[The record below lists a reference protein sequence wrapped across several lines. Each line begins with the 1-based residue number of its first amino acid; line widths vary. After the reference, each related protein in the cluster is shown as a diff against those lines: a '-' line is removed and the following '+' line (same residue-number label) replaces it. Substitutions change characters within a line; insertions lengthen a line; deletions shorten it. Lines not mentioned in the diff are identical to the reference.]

1 MFGLTDKLMSGAFG
15 VGCLVLAGLL
25 LVQTGAL
32 HKAERRVD
40 KAEVALSAEKQ
51 GREEDRRLTAEA
63 ALTAA
68 KVTLRTQE
76 LITTKYQGA
85 INAAIQQADVSRRDA
100 AAARSESDGLREQA
114 LFAARR
120 LADAATPPAAVTEYA
135 VTVNELFDNC
145 QRDYQSMAE
154 KAAGHAAD
162 VRTILAAWPVTK
174 PPEIQRMPQ
183 QGVGAGS
190 S

>member
-1 MFGLTDKLMSGAFG
+1 MTWLGNKLLSGAALI
-15 VGCLVLAGLL
+15 GCAVLAFFLF
-25 LVQTGAL
+25 VQTAAL
-32 HKAERRVD
+32 ITANAQLAAAEL
-40 KAEVALSAEKQ
+40 ALQTEKT
-51 GREEDRRLTAEA
+51 GRETDRRLTAEA
-63 ALTAA
+63 HAMAL
-68 KVTLRTQE
+68 KTLRTEQQV
-76 LITTKYQGA
+76 ITDKYQGA

-120 LADAATPPAAVTEYA
+120 LADAATPPAAVAEYA

-162 VRTILAAWPVTK
+162 VATLIAAWPVT
-174 PPEIQRMPQ
+174 
-183 QGVGAGS
+183 GAADARHQD
-190 S
+190 